1 MVHYTFRIVS
11 HNNESYFEFVVEEDD
26 QLFAYIVIVMVHY
39 FSGFAGCKSSRGVGS
54 VFIRVCRLIVLLY
67 EITEFSKKEK
77 EKRAVAQKK

>member
-1 MVHYTFRIVS
+1 MVPYTFRIVS

-26 QLFAYIVIVMVHY
+26 QLFAYIVIVMV
-39 FSGFAGCKSSRGVGS
+39 GFAGCKSSRGVGS

-77 EKRAVAQKK
+77 GKRAVAQKK